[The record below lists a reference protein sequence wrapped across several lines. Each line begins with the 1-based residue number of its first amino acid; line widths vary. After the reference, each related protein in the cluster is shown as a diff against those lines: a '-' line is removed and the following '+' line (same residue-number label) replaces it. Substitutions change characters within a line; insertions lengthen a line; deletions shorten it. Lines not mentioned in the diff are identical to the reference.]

1 MSMSD
6 TEINK
11 MLDTIGIPYAYHHF
25 EDSVIPP
32 FLIYVD
38 EPPTQIKADGV
49 IYMSIRNVTLELYS
63 DTKDNALINL
73 VEDML
78 IRNEIRYQ
86 KEEDWIE
93 TEGMFEFAFMIQP

>member
-1 MSMSD
+1 MSMND
-6 TEINK
+6 TEINE
-11 MLDTIGIPYAYHHF
+11 MIATIGIPYEYHHF
-25 EDSVIPP
+25 EDTVSPP

-38 EPPTQIKADGV
+38 EPPTHIMADGV

-63 DTKDNALINL
+63 DTKDSALINL

-93 TEGMFEFAFMIQP
+93 SEGMFEFAFMVQL